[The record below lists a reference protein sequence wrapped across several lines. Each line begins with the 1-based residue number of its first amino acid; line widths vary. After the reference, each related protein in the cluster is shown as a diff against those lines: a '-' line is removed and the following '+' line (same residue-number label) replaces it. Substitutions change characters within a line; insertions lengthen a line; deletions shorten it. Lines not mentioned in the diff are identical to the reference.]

1 MLGVYAPNVTAQRTR
16 ASSAGSK
23 KEELHCLEVAPKCP
37 RCQMCN
43 NLNEMGVQG
52 DVEEQ
57 EDVEVDAERQMNAL
71 LAPADC
77 FPPIAAQRGR
87 AAGLPSRRKRP

>member
-1 MLGVYAPNVTAQRTR
+1 MP
-16 ASSAGSK
+16 K
-23 KEELHCLEVAPKCP
+23 MPEL
-37 RCQMCN
+37 CN
-43 NLNEMGVQG
+43 GLNDVDVQG

-57 EDVEVDAERQMNAL
+57 VEVEVDAGRQVNAL

-87 AAGLPSRRKRP
+87 AAGLPSRHAALSQMQFCKWHFD

>member
-1 MLGVYAPNVTAQRTR
+1 MD
-16 ASSAGSK
+16 
-23 KEELHCLEVAPKCP
+23 
-37 RCQMCN
+37 
-43 NLNEMGVQG
+43 VQG

-57 EDVEVDAERQMNAL
+57 EDVEVDAGRQANAL

-87 AAGLPSRRKRP
+87 AAGASVKAYSLEPNAIFQMAF